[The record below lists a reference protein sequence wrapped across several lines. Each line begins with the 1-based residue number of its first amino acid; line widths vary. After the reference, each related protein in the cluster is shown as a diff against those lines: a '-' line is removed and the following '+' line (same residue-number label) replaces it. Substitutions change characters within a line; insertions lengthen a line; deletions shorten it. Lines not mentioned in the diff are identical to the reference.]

1 MHNRKFWYGL
11 SALVA
16 AWVFDFLFWQKTGGI
31 SFVIWTTILLGLGYL
46 LAWREGKKPSR
57 WSYVLTAL
65 ILGFALISAWRSET
79 VTRLTSI
86 LMVLAGLVLLV
97 TTFLNGHWLA
107 YRLVD
112 YIVEFWK
119 TAWAGLSRGFGLF
132 VRNEEIGNPPNLPGQ
147 RKGVK
152 RLGSVALGLIIA
164 LPILVIL
171 GLMLAAADPIFSDM
185 VKRLFSIENLPQ
197 YLFRFAYIVV
207 GAYVLVGLFLHAV
220 SPLKPAEKPD
230 TQKTAIAPFLGAIEG
245 NIVLGAVNLLFI
257 AFVIIQVRYLFGG
270 SANINETGYTYADYA
285 RRGFGELVG
294 VAILS
299 LLLYLAFN
307 AITKRES
314 KPAQVGF
321 SALSVLLIANVLVIL
336 ASSLMRLLMY
346 EDAYGFSEVRTY
358 THVFIFWLA
367 GLLVAAIVLELIRK
381 RGYFGL
387 ALMITIVGYCASL
400 GLMNV
405 DGFVAKNDI
414 QHAAQG
420 HDLDVEYL
428 AELTTDAVPALITAY
443 QDPTLP
449 ETVHDGLGVQL
460 ACRTQGLQYVQET
473 DWRGFRFGQSRAVQL
488 LKQNESSWSKYTA
501 LVKAEDGSTVI
512 MGTHSYWCNPIQVN
526 D

>member
-346 EDAYGFSEVRTY
+346 EDAY
-358 THVFIFWLA
+358 
-367 GLLVAAIVLELIRK
+367 
-381 RGYFGL
+381 
-387 ALMITIVGYCASL
+387 
-400 GLMNV
+400 
-405 DGFVAKNDI
+405 
-414 QHAAQG
+414 
-420 HDLDVEYL
+420 
-428 AELTTDAVPALITAY
+428 
-443 QDPTLP
+443 
-449 ETVHDGLGVQL
+449 
-460 ACRTQGLQYVQET
+460 
-473 DWRGFRFGQSRAVQL
+473 
-488 LKQNESSWSKYTA
+488 
-501 LVKAEDGSTVI
+501 
-512 MGTHSYWCNPIQVN
+512 
-526 D
+526 